1 MNNKYIEEAWQQ
13 CDVYNCAMTK
23 NELQQTRFARRS
35 KERVFRGWVGATKQS
50 SGPSHRKVS
59 TIHGMMAGLPKL
71 KGQDKRFDSE
81 KQKRE
86 GDATKPTD
94 VRVDESLF

>member
-13 CDVYNCAMTK
+13 CEVYKLRHDEERIA
-23 NELQQTRFARRS
+23 TRLARRS
-35 KERVFRGWVGATKQS
+35 KERVFRGWVGATKHS